1 MLHTPTAADSRYYG
15 CDHEAMNVPL
25 VDVARQNR
33 PLEAEFL
40 EAFRRVAGSGRFILG
55 PEVEAFEEAAAVVAG
70 ARYGIGVS
78 SGTDAILCA
87 LMALDIGPG
96 DEVICPSFTFFA
108 TAGCIDRCGA
118 RPVFADSCLTSFNI
132 DSAGIEA
139 LITERTRAIIPV
151 HLYGQAADLDP
162 IFEIA
167 KRHGLFVI
175 EDAAQAFGAAYKGRP
190 VGALGEFGTVSFFPT
205 KNLGAFGDAGLLLT
219 NDPEL
224 AHKARLLRGHGAEER
239 YFHKMV
245 GGNFRLD
252 ALQAALLSVKL
263 PHLADY
269 TAGRQ
274 RHFAEYTRALSGI
287 RSAAFEIVT
296 PAVLE
301 DRTHIANQYTIR
313 VRPGREWRRE
323 GSPRDGLRSFLTA
336 RGIACEVYY
345 PLPLHRQECFQRIG
359 PHPPLPAADTLSREV
374 LSLPVFPELTTDERN
389 AVVAAIVEFA
399 RG

>member
-1 MLHTPTAADSRYYG
+1 
-15 CDHEAMNVPL
+15 MNVPL

-33 PLEAEFL
+33 PLEPQFM
-40 EAFRRVAGSGRFILG
+40 EAFRRVVSSGRFILG
-55 PEVEAFEEAAAVVAG
+55 PEVEAFEKEAAAVAG

-87 LMALDIGPG
+87 LMALGIGPG

-108 TAGCIDRCGA
+108 TAGSIDRCGA
-118 RPVFADSCLTSFNI
+118 RPVFADSCPTSFNI
-132 DSAGIEA
+132 DPAGIEP

-167 KRHGLFVI
+167 RRHGLSVI

-205 KNLGAFGDAGLLLT
+205 KNLGGFGDAGLLLT
-219 NDPEL
+219 NDSQL
-224 AHKARLLRGHGAEER
+224 ASKARLLRNHGAEER

-263 PHLADY
+263 PHLAGY
-269 TAGRQ
+269 TALRQ
-274 RHFAEYTRALSGI
+274 RHFAEYTSALAGI
-287 RSAAFEIVT
+287 RSAAMEIVT
-296 PAVLE
+296 PALCE
-301 DRTHIANQYTIR
+301 DRTHIANQYTVR
-313 VRPGREWRRE
+313 VRAGREWRQDR
-323 GSPRDGLRSFLTA
+323 SPRDSLRSFLTD
-336 RGIACEVYY
+336 RGIASEVYY
-345 PLPLHRQECFQRIG
+345 PLPLHRQECFQRSG
-359 PHPPLPAADTLSREV
+359 PHRPLATAEMLSREV
-374 LSLPVFPELTTDERN
+374 LSLPVFPELTAEERT
-389 AVVAAIVEFA
+389 VVAGAIAEFA
-399 RG
+399 DSY